1 MKASHER
8 VPVFSSTPSLRGRV
22 VEARGVIARVVG
34 VSLRIG
40 EKVRLVR
47 PDTLEAQY
55 GEVIGFA
62 QEGALVM
69 PLAGLAG
76 LSDITEVQG
85 CGTSWGS
92 VDALGLLGRVV
103 DGLGN
108 PLDGGALPAAVGVAD
123 AERVAADAFARVA
136 RGRAG
141 ATDARRSSG
150 SSRSSGDGETS
161 LNPLE
166 RPVISTPFATGV
178 RAIDGL
184 LTCGVGQRTGIFA
197 PAGGGKSTIMGMI
210 ANGASTDAIVVALI
224 GERGR
229 EVGEFIH
236 DHLAHRRES
245 TVVIAATSDRPAAE
259 RIKAAELASQVA
271 AGLRASG
278 RHVLLLFDSLTRYAR
293 ALRELGLAVGE
304 PPLRG
309 GFPPSVFARLPR
321 LIETAGVTAQGSITG
336 FYTVLADEADL
347 SDPVAEEAR
356 SLLDGHIQLSSKLG
370 ASGHYPA
377 IDILRSRSR
386 LMNRVA
392 EAGHRDDAN
401 CVRDWLARYE
411 EVEMLLQIGEYEH
424 GHDAATDLAIARRP
438 AIQQFLRQPY
448 DRSSEWGD
456 SLAQLRALCADGRAA

>member
-1 MKASHER
+1 MQAAENSA
-8 VPVFSSTPSLRGRV
+8 PVFLAAPSLRGRV
-22 VEARGVIARVVG
+22 VEARGVIVRVVG
-34 VSLRIG
+34 VSLRVG

-55 GEVIGFA
+55 GEVVGFA
-62 QEGALVM
+62 HDGALVM

-85 CGTSWGS
+85 CGSAWGS
-92 VDALGLLGRVV
+92 VDAAGLLGRVV
-103 DGLGN
+103 DGLGQ
-108 PLDGGALPAAVGVAD
+108 PLDGGPPPPPAAAVQRMPGD
-123 AERVAADAFARVA
+123 
-136 RGRAG
+136 GG
-141 ATDARRSSG
+141 AT
-150 SSRSSGDGETS
+150 

-166 RPVISTPFATGV
+166 RPVISAPFATGV

-229 EVGEFIH
+229 EVAEFIH
-236 DHLAHRRES
+236 DHLARRRAS
-245 TVVIAATSDRPAAE
+245 TIVIAATSDRPAAE
-259 RIKAAELASQVA
+259 RIKAAQLAAQVA
-271 AGLRASG
+271 VDLRATG
-278 RHVLLLFDSLTRYAR
+278 RNVLLLFDSLTRYAR

-309 GFPPSVFARLPR
+309 GFPPSVFAQLPR
-321 LIETAGVTAQGSITG
+321 LLESAGVSAQGSITG
-336 FYTVLADEADL
+336 FYTVLADEADM

-392 EAGHRDDAN
+392 DAAQGADASR
-401 CVRDWLARYE
+401 VRDWLARYE
-411 EVEMLLQIGEYEH
+411 EVEMLLQIGEYER
-424 GHDAATDLAIARRP
+424 GSDPDTDRAIDQRP
-438 AIQQFLRQPY
+438 AIQRFLRQPY
-448 DRSSEWGD
+448 DQCCAWAATR
-456 SLAQLRALCADGRAA
+456 AQLHGLCADDRPT

>member
-1 MKASHER
+1 MRASGSS
-8 VPVFSSTPSLRGRV
+8 VPPFTSAPCLRGRV
-22 VEARGVIARVVG
+22 VEARGVIVRVVG
-34 VSLRIG
+34 VSLRVG

-55 GEVIGFA
+55 GEVVGFA
-62 QEGALVM
+62 HDGTLVM

-85 CGTSWGS
+85 CGSAWGS
-92 VDALGLLGRVV
+92 VDAAGLLGRVV
-103 DGLGN
+103 DGLGK
-108 PLDGGALPAAVGVAD
+108 PLDGGPLPPPASASTTAAQHMPGGAL
-123 AERVAADAFARVA
+123 
-136 RGRAG
+136 
-141 ATDARRSSG
+141 T
-150 SSRSSGDGETS
+150 

-166 RPVISTPFATGV
+166 RPVISAPFATGV
-178 RAIDGL
+178 RAIDAL

-236 DHLAHRRES
+236 DHLAQRRGS

-259 RIKAAELASQVA
+259 RIKAAQLASQVA
-271 AGLRASG
+271 VGLRATG
-278 RHVLLLFDSLTRYAR
+278 RNVLLLFDSLTRYAR

-309 GFPPSVFARLPR
+309 GFPPSVFAQLPR
-321 LIETAGVTAQGSITG
+321 LIEAAGVTAQGSITG
-336 FYTVLADEADL
+336 FYTVLADESDG

-392 EAGHRDDAN
+392 DATQRADAN
-401 CVRDWLARYE
+401 RVRDWLARYE
-411 EVEMLLQIGEYEH
+411 EIEMLLQIGEYER
-424 GHDAATDLAIARRP
+424 GHDPETDRAIDLRP
-438 AIQQFLRQPY
+438 AIQRFLCQPY
-448 DRSSEWGD
+448 DQCCPWVEM
-456 SLAQLRALCADGRAA
+456 RARLHDLCAGDRPA

>member
-1 MKASHER
+1 MRATQGNAPLFMSA
-8 VPVFSSTPSLRGRV
+8 PSLRGRV
-22 VEARGVIARVVG
+22 VEARGVIVRVVG
-34 VSLRIG
+34 VSLRVG

-55 GEVIGFA
+55 GEVVGFA
-62 QEGALVM
+62 QDGALVM

-85 CGTSWGS
+85 CGSAWGS
-92 VDALGLLGRVV
+92 VAAAGLLGRVV

-108 PLDGGALPAAVGVAD
+108 PLDGGPLPPPAAAAPAQDMPGD
-123 AERVAADAFARVA
+123 AAA
-136 RGRAG
+136 
-141 ATDARRSSG
+141 T
-150 SSRSSGDGETS
+150 
-161 LNPLE
+161 LNPLG
-166 RPVISTPFATGV
+166 RPVISAPFATGV

-229 EVGEFIH
+229 EVAEFIH
-236 DHLAHRRES
+236 DHLEQRRAS
-245 TVVIAATSDRPAAE
+245 TIVIAATSDRPAAE
-259 RIKAAELASQVA
+259 RIKAAQLASQVA
-271 AGLRASG
+271 VGLRATG
-278 RHVLLLFDSLTRYAR
+278 RNVLLLFDSLTRYAR

-309 GFPPSVFARLPR
+309 GFPPSVFAQLPR
-321 LIETAGVTAQGSITG
+321 LIESAGVTAQGSITA

-392 EAGHRDDAN
+392 DPTQRADAN
-401 CVRDWLARYE
+401 RVRDWLARYE
-411 EVEMLLQIGEYEH
+411 EVEMLLQIGEYER
-424 GHDAATDLAIARRP
+424 GHDPETDRAIDQRP
-438 AIQQFLRQPY
+438 AIQRFLRQPY
-448 DRSSEWGD
+448 DQCSPWARTRAQLHGLCTGD
-456 SLAQLRALCADGRAA
+456 SLA

>member
-1 MKASHER
+1 MRLAEES
-8 VPVFSSTPSLRGRV
+8 VPALMSAPALRGRV

-55 GEVIGFA
+55 GEVVGFA
-62 QEGALVM
+62 HDGALVM

-76 LSDITEVQG
+76 LSDITEVHG
-85 CGTSWGS
+85 CGLAWGS
-92 VDALGLLGRVV
+92 IDATGLLGRVV

-108 PLDGGALPAAVGVAD
+108 PLEGGPIPPAAEPAPD
-123 AERVAADAFARVA
+123 AQNVAA
-136 RGRAG
+136 
-141 ATDARRSSG
+141 T
-150 SSRSSGDGETS
+150 T

-166 RPVISTPFATGV
+166 RPVITTAFATGV

-236 DHLAHRRES
+236 DHLEGRRAS

-271 AGLRASG
+271 VGLRATG
-278 RHVLLLFDSLTRYAR
+278 RNVLLLFDSLTRYAR

-309 GFPPSVFARLPR
+309 GFPPSVFAQLPR
-321 LIETAGVTAQGSITG
+321 LIEAAGVTAQGSITA
-336 FYTVLADEADL
+336 FYTVLADESDSA
-347 SDPVAEEAR
+347 DPVAEEAR

-370 ASGHYPA
+370 AAGHYPA
-377 IDILRSRSR
+377 IDILKSRSR

-392 EAGHRDDAN
+392 DAAQRADAN
-401 CVRDWLARYE
+401 RVRDWLARYE
-411 EVEMLLQIGEYEH
+411 EVEMLLQIGEYER
-424 GHDAATDLAIARRP
+424 GNDVETDRAIDQRP
-438 AIQQFLRQPY
+438 AIQRFLRQPH
-448 DRSSEWGD
+448 DRCN
-456 SLAQLRALCADGRAA
+456 SLIETRASLHGLCMDGRSG

>member
-1 MKASHER
+1 MNPSDNSAMELPCMVAS
-8 VPVFSSTPSLRGRV
+8 VPSLRGRV
-22 VEARGVIARVVG
+22 VEARGVIARLVG

-55 GEVIGFA
+55 GEVVGFA
-62 QEGALVM
+62 QDGALVM

-85 CGTSWGS
+85 CGSAWS
-92 VDALGLLGRVV
+92 RVDAASLLGRVV

-108 PLDGGALPAAVGVAD
+108 PLDGGAALSGAETVVETPVASRDTPDHAA
-123 AERVAADAFARVA
+123 
-136 RGRAG
+136 
-141 ATDARRSSG
+141 
-150 SSRSSGDGETS
+150 S

-166 RPVISTPFATGV
+166 RPVITTPFVTGV
-178 RAIDGL
+178 RAIDAL

-197 PAGGGKSTIMGMI
+197 SAGGGKSTIMGMI
-210 ANGASTDAIVVALI
+210 ANGARTDAIVIALI

-229 EVGEFIH
+229 EVAEFIH
-236 DHLAHRRES
+236 DHLDHRRGS
-245 TVVIAATSDRPAAE
+245 TVVIVATSDRPAAE

-271 AGLRASG
+271 ADLRATG
-278 RHVLLLFDSLTRYAR
+278 RNVLLLFDSLTRYAR

-321 LIETAGVTAQGSITG
+321 LIERAGVTAQGSITA

-356 SLLDGHIQLSSKLG
+356 SLLDGHIQLSSALG

-386 LMNRVA
+386 LMNRVT
-392 EAGHRDDAN
+392 DAAQQAHASR
-401 CVRDWLARYE
+401 VRDWLARYE
-411 EVEMLLQIGEYEH
+411 DVEMLLQIGEYER
-424 GHDAATDLAIARRP
+424 GHDPLTDRAIDRRP
-438 AIQQFLRQPY
+438 AIQRFLRQPY
-448 DRSSEWGD
+448 DVCSTWQETRAM
-456 SLAQLRALCADGRAA
+456 LAVLSDDASDAEDWRDGR

>member
-1 MKASHER
+1 MK
-8 VPVFSSTPSLRGRV
+8 SSAPGMPRLTSAPTLRGRV

-55 GEVIGFA
+55 GEVVGFA
-62 QEGALVM
+62 HDGALVM

-76 LSDITEVQG
+76 LSDITEAQG
-85 CGTSWGS
+85 CGSTWGRF
-92 VDALGLLGRVV
+92 DAAGLLGRVV

-108 PLDGGALPAAVGVAD
+108 PLDGGPPPAVSLAQGAPGLPG
-123 AERVAADAFARVA
+123 ES
-136 RGRAG
+136 G
-141 ATDARRSSG
+141 A
-150 SSRSSGDGETS
+150 S

-166 RPVISTPFATGV
+166 RPVITTPFATGV

-197 PAGGGKSTIMGMI
+197 RAGGGKSTIMGMI
-210 ANGASTDAIVVALI
+210 ANGASADAVVVALI

-236 DHLAHRRES
+236 DHLAHRRAS

-271 AGLRASG
+271 AELRAEG

-293 ALRELGLAVGE
+293 ALRELGLAIGE

-321 LIETAGVTAQGSITG
+321 LIEAAGVTAQGSITG
-336 FYTVLADEADL
+336 FYTVLADEADV

-356 SLLDGHIQLSSKLG
+356 SLLDGHIQLSSKLS
-370 ASGHYPA
+370 AAGHYPA

-386 LMNRVA
+386 LMNRVVDA
-392 EAGHRDDAN
+392 QQRADAN
-401 CVRDWLARYE
+401 RVRDWLARYE
-411 EVEMLLQIGEYEH
+411 EIEMLLQIGEYER
-424 GHDAATDLAIARRP
+424 GHDVETDLAIDRRS

-448 DRSSEWGD
+448 DRCSEWD
-456 SLAQLRALCADGRAA
+456 ETRALLRGLCVHGRLA

>member
-1 MKASHER
+1 MNANSPR
-8 VPVFSSTPSLRGRV
+8 PANLAAPVFISTPTLQGRV

-55 GEVIGFA
+55 GEVVGFA
-62 QEGALVM
+62 HDGALVM
-69 PLAGLAG
+69 PLGGLNG

-85 CGTSWGS
+85 CGAAWGQF
-92 VDALGLLGRVV
+92 DALDLLGRVV
-103 DGLGN
+103 DGLGQ
-108 PLDGGALPAAVGVAD
+108 PLDGGAAPQPMLKEAATNV
-123 AERVAADAFARVA
+123 
-136 RGRAG
+136 
-141 ATDARRSSG
+141 T
-150 SSRSSGDGETS
+150 

-166 RPVISTPFATGV
+166 RPVITTPFATGV

-210 ANGASTDAIVVALI
+210 ANGAATDAIVVALI

-229 EVGEFIH
+229 EVAEFIH
-236 DHLAHRRES
+236 DHLERRRAS
-245 TVVIAATSDRPAAE
+245 TVVVAATSDRPAAE
-259 RIKAAELASQVA
+259 RIKAAELAAQVA
-271 AGLRASG
+271 VGLRASG

-309 GFPPSVFARLPR
+309 GFPPSVFAQLPR
-321 LIETAGVTAQGSITG
+321 LIESAGVTAQGSITA

-356 SLLDGHIQLSSKLG
+356 SLLDGHIQLSAKLG
-370 ASGHYPA
+370 AAGHYPA
-377 IDILRSRSR
+377 IDMLRSRSR
-386 LMNRVA
+386 LMTRVA
-392 EAGHRDDAN
+392 ASAHRTQAN
-401 CVRDWLARYE
+401 RVRDWLARYE
-411 EVEMLLQIGEYEH
+411 DVELLLQIGEYQQ
-424 GHDAATDLAIARRP
+424 GHDAQTDHAIERHA
-438 AIQQFLRQPY
+438 AIERFLRQPH
-448 DRSSEWGD
+448 DERCEWD
-456 SLAQLRALCADGRAA
+456 EMQRQLRALCEGGGGAGGRP

>member
-1 MKASHER
+1 MNRRNLQLSGDE
-8 VPVFSSTPSLRGRV
+8 VPVLSSTPALRGRV
-22 VEARGVIARVVG
+22 IEARGVVARVVG

-40 EKVRLVR
+40 ERVRLVR
-47 PDTLEAQY
+47 PDTLESQY
-55 GEVIGFA
+55 GEVVGFA
-62 QEGALVM
+62 HDGTLVM

-85 CGTSWGS
+85 CGSAWGTF
-92 VDALGLLGRVV
+92 DAAGLLGRVV

-108 PLDGGALPAAVGVAD
+108 PLDGAPAPVPL
-123 AERVAADAFARVA
+123 
-136 RGRAG
+136 
-141 ATDARRSSG
+141 ATDAAAHAAAG
-150 SSRSSGDGETS
+150 TT

-166 RPVISTPFATGV
+166 RPVIATPFVTGV
-178 RAIDGL
+178 RAIDAL

-229 EVGEFIH
+229 EVAEFIH
-236 DHLAHRRES
+236 DHLERRRGS
-245 TVVIAATSDRPAAE
+245 TIVIAATSDRPAAE
-259 RIKAAELASQVA
+259 RIKAAELAAKVA
-271 AGLRASG
+271 ADLRATG
-278 RHVLLLFDSLTRYAR
+278 RNVLLLFDSLTRYAR

-309 GFPPSVFARLPR
+309 GFPPSVFAQLPR
-321 LIETAGVTAQGSITG
+321 LIEAAGATEQGSITA
-336 FYTVLADEADL
+336 FYTVLADETDL

-370 ASGHYPA
+370 AAGHYPA

-392 EAGHRDDAN
+392 DAAQRADAN
-401 CVRDWLARYE
+401 RVRDWLARYE
-411 EVEMLLQIGEYEH
+411 EVEMMLQIGEYER
-424 GHDAATDLAIARRP
+424 GNDTGTDLAIDLRP
-438 AIQQFLRQPY
+438 EIQRFLRQPY
-448 DRSSEWGD
+448 DRSSPWVETRA
-456 SLAQLRALCADGRAA
+456 LLRELCADAPPV

>member
-1 MKASHER
+1 MQSLGKNA
-8 VPVFSSTPSLRGRV
+8 PVFASVPTLHGRV

-55 GEVIGFA
+55 GEVVGFA
-62 QEGALVM
+62 HDGALVM
-69 PLAGLAG
+69 PLAGLNG
-76 LSDITEVQG
+76 LSNITEVQG
-85 CGTSWGS
+85 CGASWGTF
-92 VDALGLLGRVV
+92 DAPGLLGRVV

-108 PLDGGALPAAVGVAD
+108 PLDGGPAPQQLAPTAVVRVEPGV
-123 AERVAADAFARVA
+123 
-136 RGRAG
+136 
-141 ATDARRSSG
+141 T
-150 SSRSSGDGETS
+150 

-166 RPVISTPFATGV
+166 RPVIAKPFATGV

-229 EVGEFIH
+229 EVAEFIH
-236 DHLAHRRES
+236 DHLERRRVS

-259 RIKAAELASQVA
+259 RIKAAELAAQVA
-271 AGLRASG
+271 VGLRASG

-309 GFPPSVFARLPR
+309 GFPPSVFAQLPR
-321 LIETAGVTAQGSITG
+321 LIESAGATAQGSITA

-370 ASGHYPA
+370 AAGHYPA

-386 LMNRVA
+386 LMTRVSSAAHQA
-392 EAGHRDDAN
+392 EANR
-401 CVRDWLARYE
+401 VRDWLARYE
-411 EVEMLLQIGEYEH
+411 EIELLLQIGEYQR
-424 GHDAATDLAIARRP
+424 GRDADTDRAIDQRP
-438 AIQQFLRQPY
+438 AIQRFLRQPY
-448 DRSSEWGD
+448 DASCSWRDTGMQLHALSVGD
-456 SLAQLRALCADGRAA
+456 RWT

>member
-1 MKASHER
+1 MFMSA
-8 VPVFSSTPSLRGRV
+8 PTLCGRV

-47 PDTLEAQY
+47 PDTLETQY
-55 GEVIGFA
+55 GEVVGFA
-62 QEGALVM
+62 HDGALVM

-85 CGTSWGS
+85 CGSTWGC
-92 VDALGLLGRVV
+92 VDAAGLLGRVV

-108 PLDGGALPAAVGVAD
+108 PLDGGPMPPPSATAVKGTQSD
-123 AERVAADAFARVA
+123 AI
-136 RGRAG
+136 
-141 ATDARRSSG
+141 AT
-150 SSRSSGDGETS
+150 

-166 RPVISTPFATGV
+166 RPVIAAPFATGV

-184 LTCGVGQRTGIFA
+184 LTCGIGQRSGIFA

-229 EVGEFIH
+229 EVAEFIH
-236 DHLAHRRES
+236 DHLEHRRAS
-245 TVVIAATSDRPAAE
+245 SIVIASTSDRPAAE

-271 AGLRASG
+271 VGLRATG
-278 RHVLLLFDSLTRYAR
+278 RNVLLLFDSLTRYAR

-309 GFPPSVFARLPR
+309 GFPPSVFAQLPR
-321 LIETAGVTAQGSITG
+321 LIESAGVTAQGSITA

-370 ASGHYPA
+370 AAGHYPA
-377 IDILRSRSR
+377 IDILKSRSR

-392 EAGHRDDAN
+392 DATHRADAN
-401 CVRDWLARYE
+401 RVRDWLARYE
-411 EVEMLLQIGEYEH
+411 EVEMLLQIGEYER
-424 GHDAATDLAIARRP
+424 GNDPETDRAIDQRP
-438 AIQQFLRQPY
+438 AIQRFLRQPY
-448 DRSSEWGD
+448 DQCCPWAETR
-456 SLAQLRALCADGRAA
+456 AQLHGLCAGDRPA

>member
-1 MKASHER
+1 MSA
-8 VPVFSSTPSLRGRV
+8 PTLRGRV

-55 GEVIGFA
+55 GEVVGFA
-62 QEGALVM
+62 HDGALVM
-69 PLAGLAG
+69 PLAGLDG

-85 CGTSWGS
+85 CGAAWGRF
-92 VDALGLLGRVV
+92 DAAGLLGRVV

-108 PLDGGALPAAVGVAD
+108 PLDGGPAPQPLAND
-123 AERVAADAFARVA
+123 AAAQP
-136 RGRAG
+136 
-141 ATDARRSSG
+141 DARM
-150 SSRSSGDGETS
+150 T

-166 RPVISTPFATGV
+166 RPVIATPFATGV

-184 LTCGVGQRTGIFA
+184 LTCGIGQRTGIFA
-197 PAGGGKSTIMGMI
+197 PADGGKSTIMGMI
-210 ANGASTDAIVVALI
+210 ANGASTDAVVVALI

-229 EVGEFIH
+229 EVAEFIH
-236 DHLAHRRES
+236 DHLEQRRAS
-245 TVVIAATSDRPAAE
+245 AIVVVATSDRPAAE
-259 RIKAAELASQVA
+259 RIKAAELAAQVA
-271 AGLRASG
+271 AGLRATG
-278 RHVLLLFDSLTRYAR
+278 RNVLLLFDSLTRYAR

-309 GFPPSVFARLPR
+309 GFPPSVFARLPK
-321 LIETAGVTAQGSITG
+321 LIESAGVTGQGSITA

-370 ASGHYPA
+370 AAGHYPA

-386 LMNRVA
+386 LMTRVA
-392 EAGHRDDAN
+392 DAAQRADADR
-401 CVRDWLARYE
+401 VREWLARYE
-411 EVEMLLQIGEYEH
+411 EVELLLQIGEYQR
-424 GHDAATDLAIARRP
+424 GSDPSTDVAIERRA
-438 AIQQFLRQPY
+438 AIQRFLRQPY
-448 DRSSEWGD
+448 DNRCAWPD
-456 SLAQLRALCADGRAA
+456 MRMQLRALCDGGQRA

>member
-1 MKASHER
+1 MNGKIMRSADNEM
-8 VPVFSSTPSLRGRV
+8 PVLTAPTLCGRV

-47 PDTLEAQY
+47 PDTLEEQY
-55 GEVIGFA
+55 GEVVGFGHD
-62 QEGALVM
+62 GALVM
-69 PLAGLAG
+69 PLAGLTG

-85 CGTSWGS
+85 CGSAWGTF
-92 VDALGLLGRVV
+92 DAQSLLGRVI

-108 PLDGGALPAAVGVAD
+108 PLDGDSALPSIGGTAAAQVD
-123 AERVAADAFARVA
+123 A
-136 RGRAG
+136 GG
-141 ATDARRSSG
+141 MHKT
-150 SSRSSGDGETS
+150 
-161 LNPLE
+161 LNPLD
-166 RPVISTPFATGV
+166 RPVIASPFATGV

-184 LTCGVGQRTGIFA
+184 LTIGIGQRTGIFA

-229 EVGEFIH
+229 EVAEFIH
-236 DHLAHRRES
+236 DHLAHRRAS
-245 TVVIAATSDRPAAE
+245 TIVIASTSDRPAAE
-259 RIKAAELASQVA
+259 RIKAAELAAKVA

-278 RHVLLLFDSLTRYAR
+278 RNVLLLFDSLTRYAR

-309 GFPPSVFARLPR
+309 GFPPSVFAQLPR
-321 LIETAGVTAQGSITG
+321 LIESAGATSQGSITA
-336 FYTVLADEADL
+336 FYTVLADEIDL

-370 ASGHYPA
+370 AAGHYPA

-386 LMNRVA
+386 LMNRVT
-392 EAGHRDDAN
+392 DAAQIADASRI
-401 CVRDWLARYE
+401 RDWMARHE
-411 EVEMLLQIGEYEH
+411 EVEMLLQIGEYER
-424 GHDAATDLAIARRP
+424 GHDAETDRAIDLRP
-438 AIQQFLRQPY
+438 AIQRFLCQPY
-448 DRSSEWGD
+448 DRCSSWAET
-456 SLAQLRALCADGRAA
+456 RALLHGLSVGVLPV

>member
-1 MKASHER
+1 MFMSA
-8 VPVFSSTPSLRGRV
+8 PTLCGRV

-34 VSLRIG
+34 VSLRIS

-55 GEVIGFA
+55 GEVVGFA
-62 QEGALVM
+62 HDGALVM

-85 CGTSWGS
+85 CGSTWGS
-92 VDALGLLGRVV
+92 VDAAGLLGRVV

-108 PLDGGALPAAVGVAD
+108 PLDGGPMPPPSATAVKGTPSD
-123 AERVAADAFARVA
+123 AI
-136 RGRAG
+136 
-141 ATDARRSSG
+141 AT
-150 SSRSSGDGETS
+150 

-166 RPVISTPFATGV
+166 RPVITTPFATGV

-184 LTCGVGQRTGIFA
+184 LTCGIGQRSGIFA

-229 EVGEFIH
+229 EVAEFIH
-236 DHLAHRRES
+236 DHLEHRRAS
-245 TVVIAATSDRPAAE
+245 TIVIASTSDRPAAE

-271 AGLRASG
+271 VGLRATG
-278 RHVLLLFDSLTRYAR
+278 RNVLLLFDSLTRYAR
-293 ALRELGLAVGE
+293 ALRELGLAIGE

-309 GFPPSVFARLPR
+309 GFPPSVFAQLPR
-321 LIETAGVTAQGSITG
+321 LIESAGVTAKGSITA

-377 IDILRSRSR
+377 IDILKSRSR

-392 EAGHRDDAN
+392 DTTQRADAN
-401 CVRDWLARYE
+401 RVRDWLARYE
-411 EVEMLLQIGEYEH
+411 EVEMLLQIGEYER
-424 GHDAATDLAIARRP
+424 GHDPETDRAIDQRP
-438 AIQQFLRQPY
+438 AIQRFLRQPY
-448 DRSSEWGD
+448 DQCSPWAETR
-456 SLAQLRALCADGRAA
+456 AQLHGLCTGDRPA

>member
-1 MKASHER
+1 MLVSA
-8 VPVFSSTPSLRGRV
+8 PTLRGRV

-55 GEVIGFA
+55 GEVVGFA
-62 QEGALVM
+62 HDGALVM

-85 CGTSWGS
+85 CGAAWGGL
-92 VDALGLLGRVV
+92 DATGLLGRVV
-103 DGLGN
+103 DGLGQ
-108 PLDGGALPAAVGVAD
+108 PLDGGPLPPPAPPS
-123 AERVAADAFARVA
+123 
-136 RGRAG
+136 
-141 ATDARRSSG
+141 TDARG
-150 SSRSSGDGETS
+150 KLAAT

-166 RPVISTPFATGV
+166 RPVISTPFVTGV

-184 LTCGVGQRTGIFA
+184 LTCGVGQRSGIFA

-210 ANGASTDAIVVALI
+210 ANGASADAIVVALI

-229 EVGEFIH
+229 EVAEFIH
-236 DHLAHRRES
+236 DHLAHRRAS
-245 TVVIAATSDRPAAE
+245 TIVIAATSDRPAAE
-259 RIKAAELASQVA
+259 RIKAAELAA
-271 AGLRASG
+271 ATAADLRDCG
-278 RHVLLLFDSLTRYAR
+278 RNVLLLFDSLTRYAR

-321 LIETAGVTAQGSITG
+321 LIEAAGVTAQGSITA
-336 FYTVLADEADL
+336 FYTVLADETDL

-370 ASGHYPA
+370 AAGHYPA

-392 EAGHRDDAN
+392 DAAQRADAN

-411 EVEMLLQIGEYEH
+411 EIEMLLQIGEYER
-424 GHDAATDLAIARRP
+424 GNDVETDRAIDQRP
-438 AIQQFLRQPY
+438 AIQHFLRQPY
-448 DRSSEWGD
+448 DRSSPWVETR
-456 SLAQLRALCADGRAA
+456 AQLHGLCGGDRPA

>member
-1 MKASHER
+1 MFMSAPALH
-8 VPVFSSTPSLRGRV
+8 GRV

-55 GEVIGFA
+55 GEVVGFA
-62 QEGALVM
+62 HDGALVM

-85 CGTSWGS
+85 CGAMWAS
-92 VDALGLLGRVV
+92 VDAVGLLGRVV
-103 DGLGN
+103 DGLGH
-108 PLDGGALPAAVGVAD
+108 PLDGGPIPLPAMVEKDTQSKAS
-123 AERVAADAFARVA
+123 
-136 RGRAG
+136 
-141 ATDARRSSG
+141 AT
-150 SSRSSGDGETS
+150 

-166 RPVISTPFATGV
+166 RPVITAPFATGV

-184 LTCGVGQRTGIFA
+184 LTCGIGQRTGIFA

-229 EVGEFIH
+229 EVAEFIH
-236 DHLAHRRES
+236 DHLEHRRAS
-245 TVVIAATSDRPAAE
+245 TIVIASTSDRPAAE

-271 AGLRASG
+271 VGLRATG
-278 RHVLLLFDSLTRYAR
+278 RNVLLLFDSLTRYAR

-309 GFPPSVFARLPR
+309 GFPPSVFAQLPR
-321 LIETAGVTAQGSITG
+321 LIEAAGVTTHGSITA
-336 FYTVLADEADL
+336 FYTVLADETDL

-370 ASGHYPA
+370 AAGHYPA
-377 IDILRSRSR
+377 IDILKSRSR

-392 EAGHRDDAN
+392 DATQRADAS
-401 CVRDWLARYE
+401 CVRDWMARYE
-411 EVEMLLQIGEYEH
+411 EVEMLLQIGEYER
-424 GHDAATDLAIARRP
+424 GNDVDTDRAIDQRP
-438 AIQQFLRQPY
+438 AIQRFLRQPY
-448 DRSSEWGD
+448 DRCSAWAETRTLLHG
-456 SLAQLRALCADGRAA
+456 LCTEGHTA

>member
-1 MKASHER
+1 MRERALKSSEQGWSTFASAPE
-8 VPVFSSTPSLRGRV
+8 LRGRV

-47 PDTLEAQY
+47 PDTLESQY
-55 GEVIGFA
+55 GEVVGFA
-62 QEGALVM
+62 HDGALVM

-85 CGTSWGS
+85 CGAVWDS
-92 VDALGLLGRVV
+92 VDAVGLLGRVV

-108 PLDGGALPAAVGVAD
+108 PLDGGALPPQRD
-123 AERVAADAFARVA
+123 LA
-136 RGRAG
+136 RGARGAPGSADSAG
-141 ATDARRSSG
+141 
-150 SSRSSGDGETS
+150 GEIT

-166 RPVISTPFATGV
+166 RPVITTPFATGV

-184 LTCGVGQRTGIFA
+184 LTCGLGQRTGIFA

-236 DHLAHRRES
+236 DHLDRRRAS

-271 AGLRASG
+271 VGLRASG
-278 RHVLLLFDSLTRYAR
+278 RNVLLLFDSLTRYAR

-309 GFPPSVFARLPR
+309 GFPPSVFARLPK

-392 EAGHRDDAN
+392 DKAQLADAN
-401 CVRDWLARYE
+401 GVRDWLARYE
-411 EVEMLLQIGEYEH
+411 EIEMLLQIGEYER
-424 GHDAATDLAIARRP
+424 GHDAETDLAIERRP

-448 DRSSEWGD
+448 DRSSEWD
-456 SLAQLRALCADGRAA
+456 DTRALLHALRAGGQAV

>member
-1 MKASHER
+1 MKSSGPG
-8 VPVFSSTPSLRGRV
+8 VPRFSSAPTLRGRV

-40 EKVRLVR
+40 EKVQLVR
-47 PDTLEAQY
+47 PDTREAQY
-55 GEVIGFA
+55 GEVVGFA
-62 QEGALVM
+62 HDGALVM

-76 LSDITEVQG
+76 LSDITEAQG
-85 CGTSWGS
+85 CGSTWGG
-92 VDALGLLGRVV
+92 VDAVGLLGRVV
-103 DGLGN
+103 DGLGK
-108 PLDGGALPAAVGVAD
+108 PLDGGPPPPSSQGAAGSH
-123 AERVAADAFARVA
+123 EGTAAW
-136 RGRAG
+136 
-141 ATDARRSSG
+141 
-150 SSRSSGDGETS
+150 
-161 LNPLE
+161 LNPLD
-166 RPVISTPFATGV
+166 RPVITTPFVTGV

-197 PAGGGKSTIMGMI
+197 SAGGGKSTIMGMI
-210 ANGASTDAIVVALI
+210 ANGASTDAVVVALI

-236 DHLAHRRES
+236 DHLARRRAS

-271 AGLRASG
+271 VDLRAQG
-278 RHVLLLFDSLTRYAR
+278 RNVLLLFDSLTRYAR

-321 LIETAGVTAQGSITG
+321 LIEAAGVNAQGSITA
-336 FYTVLADEADL
+336 FYTVLADETDL

-377 IDILRSRSR
+377 IDVLRSRSR

-392 EAGHRDDAN
+392 DAPQRADAN
-401 CVRDWLARYE
+401 RVRDWLARYE
-411 EVEMLLQIGEYEH
+411 EIEMLLQIGEYER
-424 GHDAATDLAIARRP
+424 GHDLETDLAIDRRG
-438 AIQQFLRQPY
+438 AIQAFLRQPH
-448 DRSSEWGD
+448 DRCSEWD
-456 SLAQLRALCADGRAA
+456 ETRALLQALCAHGRAA

>member
-1 MKASHER
+1 LARHKEEIMRATQ
-8 VPVFSSTPSLRGRV
+8 SSAPLFMSAPSLRGRV
-22 VEARGVIARVVG
+22 VEARGVIVRVVG
-34 VSLRIG
+34 VSLRVG

-55 GEVIGFA
+55 GEVVGFA
-62 QEGALVM
+62 HDGALVM

-85 CGTSWGS
+85 CGSAWGS
-92 VDALGLLGRVV
+92 VAAAGLLGRVV

-108 PLDGGALPAAVGVAD
+108 PLDGGPLPPPAAPTPTQDMPGVA
-123 AERVAADAFARVA
+123 AA
-136 RGRAG
+136 
-141 ATDARRSSG
+141 T
-150 SSRSSGDGETS
+150 

-166 RPVISTPFATGV
+166 RPVIGVPFATGV

-229 EVGEFIH
+229 EVAEFIH
-236 DHLAHRRES
+236 DHLDRRRAS
-245 TVVIAATSDRPAAE
+245 TIVIAATSDRPAAE
-259 RIKAAELASQVA
+259 RIKAAQLASQVA
-271 AGLRASG
+271 VGLRATG
-278 RHVLLLFDSLTRYAR
+278 RNVLLLFDSLTRYAR

-309 GFPPSVFARLPR
+309 GFPPSVFAQLPR
-321 LIETAGVTAQGSITG
+321 LIESAGVTAQGSITA

-392 EAGHRDDAN
+392 DTTQRAAAN
-401 CVRDWLARYE
+401 RVRDWLARYE
-411 EVEMLLQIGEYEH
+411 EVEMLLQIGEYER
-424 GHDAATDLAIARRP
+424 GHDPETDRAIDQRP
-438 AIQQFLRQPY
+438 AIQRFLRQPY
-448 DRSSEWGD
+448 DQCSSWAETRAQLHGLCAGD
-456 SLAQLRALCADGRAA
+456 SLA

>member
-1 MKASHER
+1 MKGNGMPSLEKSA
-8 VPVFSSTPSLRGRV
+8 PVFSSAPTLRGRV

-55 GEVIGFA
+55 GEVVGFA
-62 QEGALVM
+62 HDGALVM
-69 PLAGLAG
+69 PLAGLNG

-85 CGTSWGS
+85 CGSAWGTF
-92 VDALGLLGRVV
+92 DAAGLLGRVV

-108 PLDGGALPAAVGVAD
+108 PLDGGSAPPPLVSAAAQD
-123 AERVAADAFARVA
+123 SS
-136 RGRAG
+136 G
-141 ATDARRSSG
+141 AT
-150 SSRSSGDGETS
+150 

-166 RPVISTPFATGV
+166 RLVITRPFATGV
-178 RAIDGL
+178 RAVDGL

-210 ANGASTDAIVVALI
+210 ANGASTDAVVVALI

-229 EVGEFIH
+229 EVAEFIH
-236 DHLAHRRES
+236 DHLERRRAS
-245 TVVIAATSDRPAAE
+245 TIVIAATSDRPAAE
-259 RIKAAELASQVA
+259 RIKAAELAAQVA
-271 AGLRASG
+271 VGLRASG
-278 RHVLLLFDSLTRYAR
+278 RNVLLLFDSLTRYAR

-309 GFPPSVFARLPR
+309 GFPPSVFAQLPR
-321 LIETAGVTAQGSITG
+321 LIESAGVTAQGSITA

-370 ASGHYPA
+370 AAGHYPA

-386 LMNRVA
+386 LMTRVA
-392 EAGHRDDAN
+392 DAAHQARAN
-401 CVRDWLARYE
+401 RVRDWLARYE
-411 EVEMLLQIGEYEH
+411 EVELLLQIGEYQR
-424 GHDAATDLAIARRP
+424 GNDAETDRAIDRRA
-438 AIQQFLRQPY
+438 AIERFLRQPY
-448 DRSSEWGD
+448 DTRCGWED
-456 SLAQLRALCADGRAA
+456 TRMQLHALCDGAHPL

>member
-1 MKASHER
+1 MESSGNS
-8 VPVFSSTPSLRGRV
+8 VPVLTSAPTLRGRV

-47 PDTLEAQY
+47 PDTFEAQY
-55 GEVIGFA
+55 GEVVGFA
-62 QEGALVM
+62 QDGALVM

-85 CGTSWGS
+85 CGSAWGS
-92 VDALGLLGRVV
+92 VDAAGLLGRVV
-103 DGLGN
+103 DGLGH
-108 PLDGGALPAAVGVAD
+108 PLDGGPMPSPAMTGKD
-123 AERVAADAFARVA
+123 PQGNLAA
-136 RGRAG
+136 
-141 ATDARRSSG
+141 T
-150 SSRSSGDGETS
+150 

-184 LTCGVGQRTGIFA
+184 LTCGIGQRTGIFA

-210 ANGASTDAIVVALI
+210 ANGASADAVVVGLI

-229 EVGEFIH
+229 EVAEFIH
-236 DHLAHRRES
+236 DHLDRRRAS
-245 TVVIAATSDRPAAE
+245 TIVIAATSDRPAAE

-271 AGLRASG
+271 VGLRETG
-278 RHVLLLFDSLTRYAR
+278 RNVLLLFDSLTRYAR

-309 GFPPSVFARLPR
+309 GFPPSVFAQLPR
-321 LIETAGVTAQGSITG
+321 LIEAAGVTAQGSITA

-370 ASGHYPA
+370 AAGHYPA
-377 IDILRSRSR
+377 IDILKSRSR
-386 LMNRVA
+386 LMNRVTDA
-392 EAGHRDDAN
+392 AQRADAN

-411 EVEMLLQIGEYEH
+411 EVEMLLQIGEYER
-424 GHDAATDLAIARRP
+424 GHDVETDRAIDQRP
-438 AIQQFLRQPY
+438 AIQHFLRQPY
-448 DRSSEWGD
+448 DRSSRWAETR
-456 SLAQLRALCADGRAA
+456 AQLHDVCTDGRLA

>member
-1 MKASHER
+1 MRATQNSA
-8 VPVFSSTPSLRGRV
+8 PLFMSAPSLRGRV
-22 VEARGVIARVVG
+22 VEARGVIVRVVG
-34 VSLRIG
+34 VSLRVG

-55 GEVIGFA
+55 GEVVGFA
-62 QEGALVM
+62 HDGALVM

-85 CGTSWGS
+85 CGSAWGS
-92 VDALGLLGRVV
+92 VAAAGLLGRVV

-108 PLDGGALPAAVGVAD
+108 PLDGGPLPPPAAPTPTQTMPGD
-123 AERVAADAFARVA
+123 AAA
-136 RGRAG
+136 
-141 ATDARRSSG
+141 T
-150 SSRSSGDGETS
+150 

-166 RPVISTPFATGV
+166 RPVISVPFATGV

-184 LTCGVGQRTGIFA
+184 LTCGVGQRTGVFA

-229 EVGEFIH
+229 EVAEFIH
-236 DHLAHRRES
+236 DHLDRRRAS
-245 TVVIAATSDRPAAE
+245 TIVIAATSDRPAAE
-259 RIKAAELASQVA
+259 RIKAAQLASQVA
-271 AGLRASG
+271 VGLRATG
-278 RHVLLLFDSLTRYAR
+278 RNVLLLFDSLTRYAR

-309 GFPPSVFARLPR
+309 GFPPSVFAQLPR
-321 LIETAGVTAQGSITG
+321 LIESAGVTAQGSITA

-392 EAGHRDDAN
+392 DTTQRADAN
-401 CVRDWLARYE
+401 RVRDWLARYE
-411 EVEMLLQIGEYEH
+411 EVEMLLQIGEYER
-424 GHDAATDLAIARRP
+424 GHDPETDRAIDQRP
-438 AIQQFLRQPY
+438 AIQRFLRQPY
-448 DRSSEWGD
+448 DQCSSWPETR
-456 SLAQLRALCADGRAA
+456 AQLHGLCAGDNLA